1 MQSSYL
7 QTNKAKKKRFDD
19 ASYEETPNHQKNK
32 KNKKKDKKDFS
43 TQRKFKRGEE

>member
-19 ASYEETPNHQKNK
+19 AGYEEQPTRGKNT
-32 KNKKKDKKDFS
+32 NKPKKDFS
-43 TQRKFKRGEE
+43 QQRKNKRGE

>member
-19 ASYEETPNHQKNK
+19 AGYEENNTSRKNGK
-32 KNKKKDKKDFS
+32 KPKKDFS
-43 TQRKFKRGEE
+43 EQRKFKRGE

>member
-19 ASYEETPNHQKNK
+19 AGYEESPNRGKNGK
-32 KNKKKDKKDFS
+32 KPKKDFS
-43 TQRKFKRGEE
+43 EQRKFKRGE

>member
-7 QTNKAKKKRFDD
+7 QTNKRNKKRFDD
-19 ASYEETPNHQKNK
+19 AGYEETPNHQKNK
-32 KNKKKDKKDFS
+32 KKDFS

>member
-19 ASYEETPNHQKNK
+19 AGYEETPIHQKNK
-32 KNKKKDKKDFS
+32 KKKKDFS
-43 TQRKFKRGEE
+43 NQRKAKRGEE